1 MEGTRSS
8 FIDVRSEVPQ
18 GFVLGPCL
26 FLAYISDLPENL
38 MSPAWLFA
46 DNTAV
51 YKYNVVQAP
60 KDHEQLQQDLQR
72 LAEWEKSWDMA
83 FYPEKCTTYSA
94 CHQS

>member
-8 FIDVRSEVPQ
+8 FIDVHSEVLQ
-18 GFVLGPCL
+18 GSVLGPCL
-26 FLAYISDLPENL
+26 FSAYINDLPENL
-38 MSPAWLFA
+38 SSQTRLFA
-46 DNTAV
+46 DDTAV
-51 YKYNVVQAP
+51 YNVVQAL
-60 KDHEQLQQDLQR
+60 KDHNQLQQDLQR